1 MTSGHVD
8 ASLHGARRLL
18 AALMCVMVCVM
29 ACGAAR
35 CADNVDVS
43 AHAANG
49 AGVEVHARATLSAP
63 HELIWQTLTD
73 YDQLANF
80 IPGMH
85 KSRVVQWRGHTAL
98 VEQEGVAR
106 FLLFSVPI
114 NVTVESLHQPPGVIA
129 VRLVKGNLRQ
139 LEGGYRI
146 DRVAEGEERFV
157 LRWAGVIEAE
167 TGLPQLIS
175 VPLMRASIAEQF
187 LGMVAE
193 IERRESAR
201 VKTMQTRQGK

>member
-1 MTSGHVD
+1 M
-8 ASLHGARRLL
+8 AR
-18 AALMCVMVCVM
+18 
-29 ACGAAR
+29 G
-35 CADNVDVS
+35 
-43 AHAANG
+43 
-49 AGVEVHARATLSAP
+49 
-63 HELIWQTLTD
+63 I
-73 YDQLANF
+73 
-80 IPGMH
+80 
-85 KSRVVQWRGHTAL
+85 AL

-114 NVTVESLHQPPGVIA
+114 SVTVESLHQPPGGIA

-157 LRWAGVIEAE
+157 LRWSGVIEAE

-187 LGMVAE
+187 LGMVAQ
-193 IERRESAR
+193 IERREGAR
-201 VKTMQTRQGK
+201 VKTLQTRQGK

>member
-1 MTSGHVD
+1 MLPLGQAFAT
-8 ASLHGARRLL
+8 AM
-18 AALMCVMVCVM
+18 MCIVG
-29 ACGAAR
+29 CGDVA

-43 AHAANG
+43 AHAVNG

-73 YDQLANF
+73 YDQLSSF

-85 KSRVVQWRGHTAL
+85 KSRVVQWRGRSVL

-114 NVTVESLHQPPGVIA
+114 SVTVESLHHPPGFIA

-157 LRWAGVIEAE
+157 LRWSGVIEAE
-167 TGLPQLIS
+167 TGLPQLIG

-193 IERRESAR
+193 IERRESVR
-201 VKTMQTRQGK
+201 VRTLQPPQGK